1 MAQKAL
7 RVIAVAYKDLDILP
21 SKIDSQNIE
30 NNLTFVGL
38 IGMIDPPRDGVKE
51 AVQVCKNSGI
61 KTVMITGDHLET
73 AKAIAKDLGIL
84 EKKDMAI
91 TGQELDKMTQNQ
103 LEKNI
108 KKIFSFCKGYTRTQS
123 KNCKSMATK
132 QCGCSNDR

>member
-1 MAQKAL
+1 MANQYNIKIRSLENLKIQSDNRQMAQKAL
-7 RVIAVAYKDLDILP
+7 RVIAVAYKDLDTLP

-30 NNLTFVGL
+30 KNLTFVGL

-84 EKKDMAI
+84 EQKDMAI
-91 TGQELDKMTQNQ
+91 TGQELDKITQNQ

-108 KKIFSFCKGYTRTQS
+108 KNIQFLQG
-123 KNCKSMATK
+123 
-132 QCGCSNDR
+132 